1 MNHKTMSPK
10 EKIQRYK
17 DLIKEMTEL
26 LSKQSYSQTEW
37 NESHKEAQHLDN
49 EIGEWKRALENES
62 RWG

>member
-17 DLIKEMTEL
+17 DLIKEMAEL

-37 NESHKEAQHLDN
+37 NELHKEAQHLDN